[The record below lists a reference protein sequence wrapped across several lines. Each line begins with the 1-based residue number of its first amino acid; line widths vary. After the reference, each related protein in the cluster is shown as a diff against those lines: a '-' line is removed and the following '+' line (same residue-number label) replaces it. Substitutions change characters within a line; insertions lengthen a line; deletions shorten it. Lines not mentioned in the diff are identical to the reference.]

1 MQFVNRGAWN
11 ATKYSVLCSKHFS
24 EIYIDR
30 TSNSY
35 VRLKDNAI
43 PTLYP
48 CEERANIE
56 VTEPPTKVRI
66 ISNILIQS
74 PYCQTNYEEQ
84 AINIASTSSGGV
96 TTILKSKEDSEQ
108 GVYTSKM
115 DKTVTPRKRKLLN
128 KLDKAVRVNME
139 RKREVLSLQRKLF
152 RREKHIGNMLEI
164 INELRTKKYLDVICK
179 LGGPKELFIREY
191 KKATKKALPRQYS
204 EELKVFALTLH

>member
-1 MQFVNRGAWN
+1 
-11 ATKYSVLCSKHFS
+11 
-24 EIYIDR
+24 
-30 TSNSY
+30 
-35 VRLKDNAI
+35 
-43 PTLYP
+43 
-48 CEERANIE
+48 
-56 VTEPPTKVRI
+56 
-66 ISNILIQS
+66 
-74 PYCQTNYEEQ
+74 
-84 AINIASTSSGGV
+84 
-96 TTILKSKEDSEQ
+96 
-108 GVYTSKM
+108 M